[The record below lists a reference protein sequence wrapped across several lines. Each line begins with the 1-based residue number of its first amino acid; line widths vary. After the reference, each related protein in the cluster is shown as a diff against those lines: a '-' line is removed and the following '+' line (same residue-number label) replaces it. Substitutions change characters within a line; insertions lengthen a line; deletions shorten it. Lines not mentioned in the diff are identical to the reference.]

1 MPVAWPPGERRNA
14 SRFEPHSRM
23 SNPDMWRPCRRA
35 LHPRGPVHGVCGTSL
50 GAPRAALTFHSRLAR
65 IGTLRATWLVVTPP
79 HRPSTSNASLDTLP
93 TTELMRQVLD
103 ETKELVR
110 LETRLAREE
119 IQSDFV
125 QLKSVAVFG
134 GVAVL
139 LALLTLSTLVVAL
152 VLALGGGALV
162 AMVIAAALLLV
173 AALFGGVAYQKLPKP
188 PLARTRE
195 RLKTDV
201 TQLKEHIQ

>member
-1 MPVAWPPGERRNA
+1 VAIPNRPPN
-14 SRFEPHSRM
+14 
-23 SNPDMWRPCRRA
+23 
-35 LHPRGPVHGVCGTSL
+35 
-50 GAPRAALTFHSRLAR
+50 
-65 IGTLRATWLVVTPP
+65 
-79 HRPSTSNASLDTLP
+79 NASLDTLP

-110 LETRLAREE
+110 IETRLARDE
-119 IQSDFV
+119 IQADLI

-134 GVAVL
+134 GVALL

-162 AMVIAAALLLV
+162 ALVAATALLLGASV
-173 AALFGGVAYQKLPKP
+173 AGGLAYQKLPKP

-201 TQLKEHIQ
+201 MQLKEHIQ

>member
-1 MPVAWPPGERRNA
+1 MAIL
-14 SRFEPHSRM
+14 
-23 SNPDMWRPCRRA
+23 DMWRPCHGRFRVCVQRRRA
-35 LHPRGPVHGVCGTSL
+35 TSA
-50 GAPRAALTFHSRLAR
+50 APRHLPPAAQ
-65 IGTLRATWLVVTPP
+65 IGTPRATSFRVAIPNRPP
-79 HRPSTSNASLDTLP
+79 NNASLDTLP

-110 LETRLAREE
+110 IETRLARDE
-119 IQSDFV
+119 IQADLI

-134 GVAVL
+134 GVALL

-162 AMVIAAALLLV
+162 ALVAATALLLGASV
-173 AALFGGVAYQKLPKP
+173 AGGLAYQKLPKP

-201 TQLKEHIQ
+201 MQLKEHIQ